1 MGTVSASESLE
12 DDLETTLARNQTYLP
27 NKTTTFHFVG
37 IRQPQSL
44 KQEHRKRRKSTIFD
58 VIKPT
63 TITSHIQLNDTV
75 SSFKKLI
82 RQKFELPK
90 SKDILILY
98 SNIVLH
104 DWRKSLLDYG
114 VTDQSCFLI
123 ALHDETERYDK
134 FKIDK
139 EDKKAAKQLDQE
151 LKSLKI
157 ESKKSLDI
165 VTQEPDVDVFKMKG
179 CGHSM
184 NKDSLYQYTLSQ
196 YENKKEKI
204 KCPHTECNGES
215 KLCSQEWTYP
225 MIKRYLLTKHDDE
238 QENENKYND
247 ETEEL
252 KVSEQEAQRMIKL
265 ELLLSRNYIE
275 NKYNLQKCPE
285 CQTLYFRGNKTV
297 TKVKVKCILC
307 ATDFCWR
314 CNTRFSKNHM
324 CEQAFRDHT
333 LNILKTCPTKTISG
347 KRNVPSIRVK
357 GIHDINVPF

>member
-12 DDLETTLARNQTYLP
+12 DDLETTLARNETLLP
-27 NKTTTFHFVG
+27 NKTITFHFVG
-37 IRQPQSL
+37 IRKPQSL
-44 KQEHRKRRKSTIFD
+44 SQEHIYKKRRKSTMFE

-63 TITSHIQLNDTV
+63 TIKSHLQLTDTV

-90 SKDILILY
+90 HRDILILY

-104 DWRKSLLDYG
+104 DWRKRLLDYG
-114 VTDQSCFLI
+114 VTDQSCFLL
-123 ALHDETERYDK
+123 ALHDDTERNDK
-134 FKIDK
+134 LKIDA
-139 EDKKAAKQLDQE
+139 EDKMTAKEVDKE
-151 LKSLKI
+151 LKTLKI

-165 VTQEPDVDVFKMKG
+165 VTQEADVDVFKMNG

-215 KLCSQEWTYP
+215 TLCTQEWAYP
-225 MIKRYLLTKHDDE
+225 MIKRYLLTKHNDDNGTE
-238 QENENKYND
+238 ENKD
-247 ETEEL
+247 EKENHDVEEL
-252 KVSEQEAQRMIKL
+252 KVSEDEAKRMIKL

-285 CQTLYFRGNKTV
+285 CQTLYFRGNKIV
-297 TKVKVKCILC
+297 TKVKVKCVLC

-314 CNTRFSKNHM
+314 CNTRFIKGHM
-324 CEQAFRDHT
+324 CEQAFRDYT
-333 LNILKTCPTKTISG
+333 LNILKTCSTKTISG

-357 GIHDINVPF
+357 